1 MAAVDEPNPMAEA
14 EAQLYRR
21 IQDLRARARGEEQ
34 TPTEM
39 PEPMTQAATG
49 MPDLRTL
56 LSRAEQHVGE
66 LRTTASELERNL
78 PARIEHAVE
87 RALDDHTSSRRLG
100 ELRDLLTDVA
110 GRVEQLNRDILAE
123 RLGRVEDLEL
133 VVELISQG
141 MAALRQDVA
150 DVAGAVDR
158 ATGGVDAVIEKLDQP
173 MQVTL
178 ERPRQG
184 GVRDLFRP
192 TESESATPAGTHS
205 PGSAS

>member
-21 IQDLRARARGEEQ
+21 IQELRARAKGEGQ
-34 TPTEM
+34 TPTDM
-39 PEPMTQAATG
+39 PEPMPQAATG

-66 LRTTASELERNL
+66 LRTTATELERNL
-78 PARIEHAVE
+78 PARIEQAVE

-100 ELRDLLTDVA
+100 ELRDLLADLA
-110 GRVEQLNRDILAE
+110 GRVEQLNRDVLAE

-150 DVAGAVDR
+150 NVAGAVDR
-158 ATGGVDAVIEKLDQP
+158 TTGGVDAVIEKLDQP
-173 MQVTL
+173 MHVTL
-178 ERPRQG
+178 ERPRQS

-192 TESESATPAGTHS
+192 TESESPTPAGTHG